1 MSDGDVLLL
10 GACRKAKAQAG
21 VEHLP
26 LNASSGRDMPGAGDV
41 VWRAEV
47 DRTETKERFN
57 ASLPRWGGSSRARVV
72 IGYRVGH

>member
-1 MSDGDVLLL
+1 
-10 GACRKAKAQAG
+10 
-21 VEHLP
+21 
-26 LNASSGRDMPGAGDV
+26 MPGAGDV